1 VGQVMGKQGRMMRI
15 AMRNGAILKT
25 LVALCLAGL
34 AAAAGAALAEGPASD
49 GGTPAGSATTPAAA
63 AAGKPAG
70 AAQAEE
76 YKIGT
81 FDLLEISVFQ
91 VPELSRTVR
100 VDAQGLISL
109 PMIGPTQAAALT
121 ARELEMLLAKRLS
134 EKYLQDPQ
142 VSVFIKE
149 YVSQRVVVEG
159 SVLKPGVYPI
169 TGRTT
174 LVQAVALAGG
184 PNNVANPASVRI
196 IRIKPDGARD
206 VAVYN
211 LEVIRAGS
219 VEDPLIQG
227 NDIVVMDESG
237 GRAFLRDFGEL
248 MRSISPFGMFR

>member
-1 VGQVMGKQGRMMRI
+1 MMRI
-15 AMRNGAILKT
+15 AMWNGAILKL
-25 LVALCLAGL
+25 LVALCLAGP
-34 AAAAGAALAEGPASD
+34 AAAAGAALAEGPVGA
-49 GGTPAGSATTPAAA
+49 GAPAGAEATPAAT
-63 AAGKPAG
+63 AGQPAN
-70 AAQAEE
+70 ATQAED

-81 FDLLEISVFQ
+81 FDLLDISVFQ

-100 VDAQGLISL
+100 VDAKGLISL

-169 TGRTT
+169 TGRAT
-174 LVQAVALAGG
+174 LLQVIALAGG
-184 PNNVANPASVRI
+184 PNNVGDPSSVRL
-196 IRIKPDGARD
+196 IRLKPNGERD
-206 VAVYN
+206 VAIYN

-219 VEDPLIQG
+219 VEDPLVKG
-227 NDIVVMDESG
+227 NDIVVMDQSG
-237 GRAFLRDFGEL
+237 GRAFLRDIGEL
-248 MRSISPFGMFR
+248 MRTISPFGMFR

>member
-1 VGQVMGKQGRMMRI
+1 MMRI
-15 AMRNGAILKT
+15 AMWNGALLKL

-34 AAAAGAALAEGPASD
+34 AAAAGAALAEGPA
-49 GGTPAGSATTPAAA
+49 GAGAPAAVPAGAA

-184 PNNVANPASVRI
+184 PNTVANPASVRI

>member
-1 VGQVMGKQGRMMRI
+1 MMRI
-15 AMRNGAILKT
+15 AMWNGAILKL

-34 AAAAGAALAEGPASD
+34 AAAAGAALAEGPAAA
-49 GGTPAGSATTPAAA
+49 GTPAGSEATPAAT
-63 AAGKPAG
+63 AGQPAN
-70 AAQAEE
+70 ATQAED

-81 FDLLEISVFQ
+81 FDLLDISVFQ

-169 TGRTT
+169 TGRAT
-174 LVQAVALAGG
+174 LLQVIALAGG
-184 PNNVANPASVRI
+184 PNNVGDPSSVRL
-196 IRIKPDGARD
+196 IRLKPNGERD
-206 VAVYN
+206 VAIYN

-219 VEDPLIQG
+219 VEDPLVKG
-227 NDIVVMDESG
+227 NDIVVMDQSG
-237 GRAFLRDFGEL
+237 GRAFLRDIGEL
-248 MRSISPFGMFR
+248 MRTISPFGMFR

>member
-1 VGQVMGKQGRMMRI
+1 MMQ
-15 AMRNGAILKT
+15 MTMVNGAILKM

-34 AAAAGAALAEGPASD
+34 AAAAGAALAEGPVGA
-49 GGTPAGSATTPAAA
+49 GTPAATPAGAEATPAAT
-63 AAGKPAG
+63 AGQPAN
-70 AAQAEE
+70 ATQAED

-81 FDLLEISVFQ
+81 FDLLDISVFQ

-100 VDAQGLISL
+100 VDAKGLISL

-121 ARELEMLLAKRLS
+121 ARELEISLAKKLS

-211 LEVIRAGS
+211 LEVIRGGS

>member
-1 VGQVMGKQGRMMRI
+1 MMRI
-15 AMRNGAILKT
+15 AMWNGAILKL

-34 AAAAGAALAEGPASD
+34 AAAAGAALAEGPVGA
-49 GGTPAGSATTPAAA
+49 GAPAGAEATPAAT
-63 AAGKPAG
+63 AGQPAN
-70 AAQAEE
+70 ATQAED

-81 FDLLEISVFQ
+81 FDLLDISVFQ

-100 VDAQGLISL
+100 VDAKGLISL

-169 TGRTT
+169 TGRAT
-174 LVQAVALAGG
+174 LLQVIALAGG
-184 PNNVANPASVRI
+184 PNNVGDPSSVRL
-196 IRIKPDGARD
+196 IRLKPNGERD
-206 VAVYN
+206 VAIYN

-219 VEDPLIQG
+219 VEDPLVKG
-227 NDIVVMDESG
+227 NDIVVMDQSG
-237 GRAFLRDFGEL
+237 GRAFLRDIGEL
-248 MRSISPFGMFR
+248 MRTISPFGMFR

>member
-1 VGQVMGKQGRMMRI
+1 MMRI
-15 AMRNGAILKT
+15 AMWNGAILKL

-34 AAAAGAALAEGPASD
+34 AAAAGAALAEGPA
-49 GGTPAGSATTPAAA
+49 TAPAAAAGAAA

>member
-1 VGQVMGKQGRMMRI
+1 MMR
-15 AMRNGAILKT
+15 MTMWNGAILKM

-34 AAAAGAALAEGPASD
+34 AAAAGAALAEGPA
-49 GGTPAGSATTPAAA
+49 GAGAAAATPAGAAA

-70 AAQAEE
+70 AKQAEE

-174 LVQAVALAGG
+174 LVQAIALAGG

>member
-1 VGQVMGKQGRMMRI
+1 MMQ
-15 AMRNGAILKT
+15 MTMVNGAILKM

-34 AAAAGAALAEGPASD
+34 AAAAGAALAEGPVGA
-49 GGTPAGSATTPAAA
+49 GAPAGAEATPAAT
-63 AAGKPAG
+63 AGQPAN
-70 AAQAEE
+70 ATQAED

-81 FDLLEISVFQ
+81 FDLLDISVFQ

-100 VDAQGLISL
+100 VDAKGLISL

-174 LVQAVALAGG
+174 LVQAIALAGG
-184 PNNVANPASVRI
+184 PNNVANPGSVRI

-211 LEVIRAGS
+211 LEVIRGGS

>member
-1 VGQVMGKQGRMMRI
+1 MRRI
-15 AMRNGAILKT
+15 ARWNGAILKL

-34 AAAAGAALAEGPASD
+34 AAAAGAALAEGPA
-49 GGTPAGSATTPAAA
+49 GAGAPVAAPAGAAA
-63 AAGKPAG
+63 TPAAGKPAG
-70 AAQAEE
+70 APQAEE

-149 YVSQRVVVEG
+149 FVSQRVVVEG
-159 SVLKPGVYPI
+159 SVMKTGVYPL
-169 TGRTT
+169 TGKTS
-174 LVQAVALAGG
+174 LMQVLAIAGG
-184 PNNVANPASVRI
+184 LNPIADANNVRI
-196 IRIKPDGARD
+196 FREKPSGAREVLTFD
-206 VAVYN
+206 LVA
-211 LEVIRAGS
+211 IRAGK
-219 VEDPLIQG
+219 VEDPLIKG
-227 NDIVVMDESG
+227 NDTVVVEESAG
-237 GRAFLRDFGEL
+237 AAFVKGVTDTLRGFVGFGTL
-248 MRSISPFGMFR
+248 R